1 MSTTTAVYGFLK
13 HSRGDT
19 PWDVEVNAIYDSVDS
34 EIARP
39 RIPFNSSTGRDHHV

>member
-39 RIPFNSSTGRDHHV
+39 RIPFNSPTGRDHHV